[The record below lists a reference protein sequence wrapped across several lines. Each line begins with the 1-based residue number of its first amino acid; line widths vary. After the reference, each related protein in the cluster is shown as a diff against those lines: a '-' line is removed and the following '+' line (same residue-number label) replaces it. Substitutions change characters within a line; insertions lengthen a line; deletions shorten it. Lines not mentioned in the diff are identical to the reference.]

1 MYVCIYIY
9 IYSENVSLCVC
20 KYQYAIS
27 IFCKYV
33 LSNKPCNFFS
43 PRHTLPNSQVH
54 RELFIN
60 VRIFFMY

>member
-1 MYVCIYIY
+1 MCMYVY
-9 IYSENVSLCVC
+9 IYSENVSLCIYI
-20 KYQYAIS
+20 YQYTIF

-43 PRHTLPNSQVH
+43 PRHAFPSSQVH

-60 VRIFFMY
+60 GRVFFMY